1 MYNNELDFI
10 PLKMDLTIY
19 NCIEQGILSVLQFY
33 NMDIHKYFWDSLN
46 LIYDI
51 DAIISS
57 NEHGFRFV
65 YRTKDETEPC
75 LDAYGIKFIS
85 WKQNCNKMSIINSL
99 QKNIPVL
106 AYVDV
111 YWDKNN
117 ASHYKKIH
125 SSGHSRIITGFNE
138 NSDLLA
144 YYEWNNK

>member
-57 NEHGFRFV
+57 
-65 YRTKDETEPC
+65 K
-75 LDAYGIKFIS
+75 
-85 WKQNCNKMSIINSL
+85 
-99 QKNIPVL
+99 
-106 AYVDV
+106 
-111 YWDKNN
+111 
-117 ASHYKKIH
+117 
-125 SSGHSRIITGFNE
+125 
-138 NSDLLA
+138 
-144 YYEWNNK
+144 